1 MPVLPCGAS
10 PYRQPMTDLPA
21 LPAENDP
28 LPVPVRNE
36 AALAFLA
43 TRRST
48 KVIHLAEP
56 GPDRA
61 ELERLLLLAMRVPD
75 HGKIGPWRWVIVAGE
90 ARARV
95 GAAMALALKASNP
108 AADDAHLAAEAA
120 RWQRAPVVAA
130 LVSCPVVPHKIP
142 VWEQELSAG
151 ALAQNALSVL
161 HAAGWGACWL
171 TGWNAY
177 DPGATAVLGVG
188 GGERIAGLISIGTA
202 TEPPTERIRPDLPS
216 RIRWLD

>member
-1 MPVLPCGAS
+1 M
-10 PYRQPMTDLPA
+10 RRMTDLPL
-21 LPAENDP
+21 LPAANNP
-28 LPVPVRNE
+28 LPAPARND

-61 ELERLLLLAMRVPD
+61 ELDRLLMLAMRVPD
-75 HGKIGPWRWVIVAGE
+75 HGKIGPWRWVIVAGD
-90 ARARV
+90 ARTRV
-95 GAAMALALKASNP
+95 GAAMAEALKAANP
-108 AADDAHLAAEAA
+108 AADDAHCAAETA
-120 RWQRAPVVAA
+120 RWLRAPVVAA
-130 LVSCPVVPHKIP
+130 LISAPVVPHKIP

-151 ALAQNALSVL
+151 ALAQNALSIL

-177 DPGATAVLGVG
+177 DPGSTAVLGVAD
-188 GGERIAGLISIGTA
+188 GERIAGLISIGTA
-202 TEPPTERIRPDLPS
+202 TEPPTERIRPDLS
-216 RIRWLD
+216 ARISWL